1 MKKNE
6 SPRAIDLEYDTS
18 INKKMFQIALCKKF
32 NDMPNINCYYSAK
45 DGILTI
51 HDTKSKEVVSA
62 PFYQYISGASRFDV
76 TYEENNS
83 DYALK
88 EKTFPDSSLKFQF
101 IILEGYKI
109 RLSDAIKDA
118 TGFENKIKMDF
129 ENLFDSNLLIERKK
143 SSTKSFEETDYRT
156 RYRSTKNKSFNSIY
170 QNFIQF
176 KPNPDKNPF
185 DCLDR
190 IAKYCATS
198 MYVYYPKYNY
208 HDFNNGTYEGY
219 LKLIPKLVLYD
230 EAKQQV
236 LYEGDSI
243 KKLTGKLL
251 DKFSYDMKTKP
262 EVKKDFTKATTVNT
276 SFEKMVLLDYL
287 SEQIDEIKR
296 YLDIRET
303 LDETDLKR
311 PVGEAKK
318 TLYQAYEEISNRR
331 IVAKNEDLIFDMIDR
346 FDEIREEV
354 GYFKD
359 EIMKKVIKE
368 FSDKKSD
375 HELKDKIGIDKSDT
389 KPIELNLDEE
399 ISYDDMDYDE
409 SGYDDMEMNY

>member
-143 SSTKSFEETDYRT
+143 SSTKSFVETDYRT

-311 PVGEAKK
+311 PVGEAKG

-331 IVAKNEDLIFDMIDR
+331 IVVKNEDLIFDMIDR

-368 FSDKKSD
+368 FSYKKSD
-375 HELKDKIGIDKSDT
+375 HELNDKIGIDKSDT

-399 ISYDDMDYDE
+399 MSYDDMDYDE

>member
-143 SSTKSFEETDYRT
+143 SSTKSFVETDYRT

-230 EAKQQV
+230 EAKHQV

-303 LDETDLKR
+303 VDETDLKR
-311 PVGEAKK
+311 PVGEAKR

-331 IVAKNEDLIFDMIDR
+331 IVVKNEDLIFDMIDR

-375 HELKDKIGIDKSDT
+375 HELNDKIGIDKSDT

-399 ISYDDMDYDE
+399 MSYDDMDYDE

>member
-346 FDEIREEV
+346 FDEIREEM

>member
-143 SSTKSFEETDYRT
+143 SSTKSFVETDYRT

-311 PVGEAKK
+311 PVGEAKG

-331 IVAKNEDLIFDMIDR
+331 IVVKNEDLIFNMIDR

-399 ISYDDMDYDE
+399 MS
-409 SGYDDMEMNY
+409 YDDMEMNY

>member
-143 SSTKSFEETDYRT
+143 SSTKSFVETDYRT

-311 PVGEAKK
+311 PVGEAKG

-331 IVAKNEDLIFDMIDR
+331 IVVKNEDLIFDMIDR

-375 HELKDKIGIDKSDT
+375 HELNDKIGIDKSDT

-399 ISYDDMDYDE
+399 MSYDDMDYDE

>member
-143 SSTKSFEETDYRT
+143 SSTKDFEETDYRT

-190 IAKYCATS
+190 IAKYCAAS
-198 MYVYYPKYNY
+198 MYIYYPKYNY

-303 LDETDLKR
+303 IDETDLKR
-311 PVGEAKK
+311 PVGEAKR

-331 IVAKNEDLIFDMIDR
+331 IVVKNEDIIFDMIDR

-399 ISYDDMDYDE
+399 MSYDDMDYDE

>member
-1 MKKNE
+1 M
-6 SPRAIDLEYDTS
+6 
-18 INKKMFQIALCKKF
+18 
-32 NDMPNINCYYSAK
+32 
-45 DGILTI
+45 
-51 HDTKSKEVVSA
+51 
-62 PFYQYISGASRFDV
+62 
-76 TYEENNS
+76 
-83 DYALK
+83 
-88 EKTFPDSSLKFQF
+88 
-101 IILEGYKI
+101 
-109 RLSDAIKDA
+109 
-118 TGFENKIKMDF
+118 
-129 ENLFDSNLLIERKK
+129 
-143 SSTKSFEETDYRT
+143 
-156 RYRSTKNKSFNSIY
+156 
-170 QNFIQF
+170 
-176 KPNPDKNPF
+176 
-185 DCLDR
+185 
-190 IAKYCATS
+190 
-198 MYVYYPKYNY
+198 
-208 HDFNNGTYEGY
+208 
-219 LKLIPKLVLYD
+219 IPKLVLYD

-251 DKFSYDMKTKP
+251 DKFSYDMKTKS

-276 SFEKMVLLDYL
+276 SFEKMVLFDYL

-311 PVGEAKK
+311 PVGEAKR

-331 IVAKNEDLIFDMIDR
+331 IVVKNEDIIFDMIDR

-399 ISYDDMDYDE
+399 MSYDDMDYDE

>member
-143 SSTKSFEETDYRT
+143 SSIKGFEETDYRT

-190 IAKYCATS
+190 IAKYCAAS

-251 DKFSYDMKTKP
+251 DKFSYDMKTKS

-311 PVGEAKK
+311 PVGEAKR

-331 IVAKNEDLIFDMIDR
+331 IVVKNEDIIFDMIDR

-399 ISYDDMDYDE
+399 MSYDDMDYDE